1 MREIQINVNGDIIS
15 NDDKWIYDWLEWDS
29 TCPNDIKNAL
39 AAKSENEKLT
49 VLVNSGGG
57 SVMAGQEIYSLL
69 SGRSDVEIKVQSLAG
84 SAASV
89 IAMANHCEIS
99 PVAMIMIHNVS
110 MSGASGDYHDMQ
122 KNAEIL
128 RQMNAALA
136 GAYTAKTGRSPVA
149 MIMIHNV
156 SMSGAS
162 GDYHDMQKN
171 AEILRQMNAA
181 LAGAYTAKTGRSHVA
196 MIMIHNVSMSGA
208 SGDYHDMQKNAEILR
223 QMNAALA
230 GAYTAKTG
238 RSQEEILKL
247 MDRETWLTASQALEM
262 GFVDGI
268 SSEEARQNYFLNN
281 INGMRLTDEIRQK
294 VLNEKA
300 QAEQNEK
307 MKNDILKDLDLY
319 GV

>member
-1 MREIQINVNGDIIS
+1 MQINVNGDIVS
-15 NDDKWIYDWLEWDS
+15 NDDKWIYDWLEWDA

-39 AAKSENEKLT
+39 ATKPENEKLT

-69 SGRSDVEIKVQSLAG
+69 SGRNDVEIKVQSLAG

-136 GAYTAKTGRSPVA
+136 S
-149 MIMIHNV
+149 
-156 SMSGAS
+156 
-162 GDYHDMQKN
+162 
-171 AEILRQMNAA
+171 
-181 LAGAYTAKTGRSHVA
+181 
-196 MIMIHNVSMSGA
+196 
-208 SGDYHDMQKNAEILR
+208 
-223 QMNAALA
+223 
-230 GAYTAKTG
+230 AYTAKTG
-238 RSQEEILKL
+238 RSQEEILRL
-247 MDRETWLTASQALEM
+247 MDRETWLTANQALEM

-268 SSEEARQNYFLNN
+268 IRDEKPLFMNN
-281 INGMRLTDEIRQK
+281 VSGMRLTDEIRQK
-294 VLNEKA
+294 VLAEKA
-300 QAEQNEK
+300 QADENK
-307 MKNDILKDLDLY
+307 KLKNDILKDLDLF

>member
-1 MREIQINVNGDIIS
+1 MQINVNGDIIS

-39 AAKSENEKLT
+39 ATKSKNEKLT

-136 GAYTAKTGRSPVA
+136 GAYTAKTGRS
-149 MIMIHNV
+149 
-156 SMSGAS
+156 
-162 GDYHDMQKN
+162 
-171 AEILRQMNAA
+171 
-181 LAGAYTAKTGRSHVA
+181 
-196 MIMIHNVSMSGA
+196 
-208 SGDYHDMQKNAEILR
+208 
-223 QMNAALA
+223 
-230 GAYTAKTG
+230 
-238 RSQEEILKL
+238 QEEILKL
-247 MDRETWLTASQALEM
+247 MDRETWLTANQALEM

>member
-1 MREIQINVNGDIIS
+1 MQINVSGDIIS
-15 NDDKWIYDWLEWDS
+15 NDDKWIYDWLEWEC

-39 AAKSENEKLT
+39 ATKSENEKLT

-122 KNAEIL
+122 KN
-128 RQMNAALA
+128 
-136 GAYTAKTGRSPVA
+136 V
-149 MIMIHNV
+149 
-156 SMSGAS
+156 
-162 GDYHDMQKN
+162 
-171 AEILRQMNAA
+171 
-181 LAGAYTAKTGRSHVA
+181 
-196 MIMIHNVSMSGA
+196 
-208 SGDYHDMQKNAEILR
+208 EILR

-247 MDRETWLTASQALEM
+247 MDRETWLTANQALEM

-281 INGMRLTDEIRQK
+281 ITGMRLTDEIRQK

>member
-1 MREIQINVNGDIIS
+1 MQINVNGDIIS
-15 NDDKWIYDWLEWDS
+15 NDDKWIYNWLEWDS

-39 AAKSENEKLT
+39 ATKPENEKLT

-69 SGRSDVEIKVQSLAG
+69 SGRNDVEIKVQSLAG

-110 MSGASGDYHDMQ
+110 MYGASGDYHDMQ

-136 GAYTAKTGRSPVA
+136 SAY
-149 MIMIHNV
+149 I
-156 SMSGAS
+156 
-162 GDYHDMQKN
+162 
-171 AEILRQMNAA
+171 
-181 LAGAYTAKTGRSHVA
+181 
-196 MIMIHNVSMSGA
+196 
-208 SGDYHDMQKNAEILR
+208 
-223 QMNAALA
+223 
-230 GAYTAKTG
+230 AKTG

-247 MDRETWLTASQALEM
+247 MDRETWLTANQALEM

-268 SSEEARQNYFLNN
+268 IRDEKPLFMNN
-281 INGMRLTDEIRQK
+281 VCGMRLTDEIRQK
-294 VLNEKA
+294 VLTEKA
-300 QAEQNEK
+300 AKEKNETE
-307 MKNDILKDLDLY
+307 KNELLKDLDLF
-319 GV
+319 GI

>member
-1 MREIQINVNGDIIS
+1 MQIDVRGDIIS

-29 TCPNDIKNAL
+29 TSPGDVKNAL
-39 AAKSENEKLT
+39 ITKPQGEKLT
-49 VLVNSGGG
+49 VLINSGGG

-69 SGRSDVEIKVQSLAG
+69 HGRDDVEIKVQSLAG

-136 GAYTAKTGRSPVA
+136 SAYVAKTGRS
-149 MIMIHNV
+149 N
-156 SMSGAS
+156 
-162 GDYHDMQKN
+162 D
-171 AEILRQMNAA
+171 EILR
-181 LAGAYTAKTGRSHVA
+181 
-196 MIMIHNVSMSGA
+196 
-208 SGDYHDMQKNAEILR
+208 
-223 QMNAALA
+223 
-230 GAYTAKTG
+230 
-238 RSQEEILKL
+238 L
-247 MDRETWLTASQALEM
+247 MDRETWLTANQALEM

-268 SSEEARQNYFLNN
+268 IRDEKPVFANN
-281 INGMRLTDEIRQK
+281 VSGMRLTDEIRNR

-300 QAEQNEK
+300 QKEKEDKLKNE
-307 MKNDILKDLDLY
+307 LLQDLDLF